1 MRIELTGLGK
11 KFNRDW
17 IFKGIDVTIAT
28 SDRVAII
35 GPNGS
40 GKSTLL
46 QVISGVLSPN
56 AGTIAFQNAGVDISV
71 ENIYKNISIAAP
83 YLELPE
89 EMTLMELI
97 QFHFSF
103 KDQLGFT
110 SAEEIINSMG
120 LQKAKNKEIRYF
132 SSGMKQRVKLALAL
146 YSKVDCILLDEPTT
160 NLDEQGIA
168 WYLNLIDT
176 MLGNRTIFVSSNQA
190 HEYAFCNKRI
200 LIADYKKN

>member
-1 MRIELTGLGK
+1 MRIELSGLGK

-17 IFKGIDVTIAT
+17 IFKGINFSSAPA
-28 SDRVAII
+28 DRVAII

-56 AGTIAFQNAGVDISV
+56 EGAIHFCKNNTAIAIESFFSHITFV
-71 ENIYKNISIAAP
+71 AP

-89 EMTLMELI
+89 EMTLLELI
-97 QFHFSF
+97 KFHFSF
-103 KDQLGFT
+103 KKKLGFHT
-110 SAEEIINSMG
+110 AEELISSIG
-120 LQKAKNKEIRYF
+120 LNKATNKEIRYF

-146 YSKVDCILLDEPTT
+146 YSDVDCILLDEPTT
-160 NLDEQGIA
+160 NLDEQGTQ

-190 HEYAFCNKRI
+190 HEYSFCNKQI
-200 LIADYKKN
+200 LIADYKHK

>member
-17 IFKGIDVTIAT
+17 IFKGIDVTIAS

-190 HEYAFCNKRI
+190 HEYAFCNKQI

>member
-17 IFKGIDVTIAT
+17 IFKGIDVTIAS

-160 NLDEQGIA
+160 NLDEQGIT

-190 HEYAFCNKRI
+190 HEYAFCNKQI

>member
-1 MRIELTGLGK
+1 MRIELSGLGK

-17 IFKGIDVTIAT
+17 IFKDIDLTIDS

-46 QVISGVLSPN
+46 QVISGISSPN
-56 AGTIAFQNAGVDISV
+56 AGTIAFQKEGLDISV
-71 ENIYKNISIAAP
+71 DAIYKNISISAP

-89 EMTLMELI
+89 EMTLMELVE
-97 QFHFSF
+97 FHFSF
-103 KDQLGFT
+103 KEKLGFST
-110 SAEEIINSMG
+110 TTEIINSMG

-146 YSKVDCILLDEPTT
+146 YSNVDCILLDEPTT
-160 NLDEQGIA
+160 NLDDQGTA

-190 HEYAFCNKRI
+190 HEYAFCNKQI
-200 LIADYKKN
+200 LISDYKKN

>member
-17 IFKGIDVTIAT
+17 IFKGIDLTIAS

-190 HEYAFCNKRI
+190 HEYAFCNKQI

>member
-1 MRIELTGLGK
+1 MRIELSGLGK

-17 IFKGIDVTIAT
+17 IFKGINFSSAPA
-28 SDRVAII
+28 DRVAII

-56 AGTIAFQNAGVDISV
+56 EGAIHFSKNNTAIAIESFFSHIT
-71 ENIYKNISIAAP
+71 IAAP

-89 EMTLMELI
+89 EMTLLELI
-97 QFHFSF
+97 KFHFSF
-103 KDQLGFT
+103 KKKLGFDT
-110 SAEEIINSMG
+110 AEELISSIG
-120 LQKAKNKEIRYF
+120 LIKATNKEIRYF

-146 YSKVDCILLDEPTT
+146 YSDVDCILLDEPTT
-160 NLDEQGIA
+160 NLDEQGTQ

-190 HEYAFCNKRI
+190 HEYSFCNKQI
-200 LIADYKKN
+200 LIADYKHK

>member
-1 MRIELTGLGK
+1 
-11 KFNRDW
+11 
-17 IFKGIDVTIAT
+17 
-28 SDRVAII
+28 
-35 GPNGS
+35 
-40 GKSTLL
+40 
-46 QVISGVLSPN
+46 
-56 AGTIAFQNAGVDISV
+56 
-71 ENIYKNISIAAP
+71 
-83 YLELPE
+83 
-89 EMTLMELI
+89 MELI

-190 HEYAFCNKRI
+190 HEYAFCNKQI

>member
-1 MRIELTGLGK
+1 MRIELSGLGK

-17 IFKGIDVTIAT
+17 IFKGIDFTSNP

-56 AGTIAFQNAGVDISV
+56 EGEIHFSKNNTAIAIESFFSHIT
-71 ENIYKNISIAAP
+71 IAAP

-89 EMTLMELI
+89 EMTLLELI
-97 QFHFSF
+97 KFHFSF
-103 KDQLGFT
+103 KNKLGFHTAEDLIT
-110 SAEEIINSMG
+110 SIG
-120 LQKAKNKEIRYF
+120 LNKATNKEIRYF

-146 YSKVDCILLDEPTT
+146 YSDVDCILLDEPTT
-160 NLDEQGIA
+160 NLDEQGMQ

-190 HEYAFCNKRI
+190 HEYSFCNKQI
-200 LIADYKKN
+200 SIADYKHK

>member
-17 IFKGIDVTIAT
+17 IFKGIDLTIAS

-160 NLDEQGIA
+160 NLDEQGIT

-190 HEYAFCNKRI
+190 HEYAFCNKQI

>member
-190 HEYAFCNKRI
+190 HEYAFCNKQI

>member
-17 IFKGIDVTIAT
+17 IFKGIDLTIAT

-56 AGTIAFQNAGVDISV
+56 AGTITFENAGVAISV
-71 ENIYKNISIAAP
+71 ENIYKYISIAAP

-103 KDQLGFT
+103 KKQLGFT
-110 SAEEIINSMG
+110 SADEIINSMG
-120 LQKAKNKEIRYF
+120 LQKAKNKEIRYY

-160 NLDEQGIA
+160 NLDEQGIE

-190 HEYAFCNKRI
+190 HEYAFCNKQI

>member
-1 MRIELTGLGK
+1 MRIELSGLGK

-17 IFKGIDVTIAT
+17 IFKGIDFT
-28 SDRVAII
+28 SNPADRVAII

-56 AGTIAFQNAGVDISV
+56 EGAIHFSKNNSAIAIESFFSQIT
-71 ENIYKNISIAAP
+71 IAAP

-89 EMTLMELI
+89 EMTLLELI
-97 QFHFSF
+97 KFHFSF
-103 KDQLGFT
+103 KKKLGFHT
-110 SAEEIINSMG
+110 AEDLINLIG
-120 LQKAKNKEIRYF
+120 LSKATNKEIRYF

-146 YSKVDCILLDEPTT
+146 YSDVDCILLDEPTT
-160 NLDEQGIA
+160 NLDEQGTQ
-168 WYLNLIDT
+168 WYLNLVDT

-190 HEYAFCNKRI
+190 HEYSFCNKQI
-200 LIADYKKN
+200 LIADYKHK